1 MIVTGHKYIIKDPH
15 IYGGSAIIKGTR
27 IPVKAIV
34 IHYQSGMSV
43 EDILEGYPS
52 ITPAQLFDTL
62 SYYHDNK
69 EEIEKDIERDSIEQ
83 IKKEFAISHIDKNGH
98 IIFKK

>member
-1 MIVTGHKYIIKDPH
+1 MIVTEHKYIVKDEKIYSGSPH
-15 IYGGSAIIKGTR
+15 IKGTR

-34 IHYQSGMSV
+34 IHYQSGMSL

-52 ITPAQLFDTL
+52 INPAQLFDAL

-69 EEIEKDIERDSIEQ
+69 EEIEKDIQRDSIDN
-83 IKKEFAISHIDKNGH
+83 IKKEFAISHIDSEGR
-98 IIFKK
+98 IFFK